1 MQNWKRT
8 YWAVWVANFITATGM
23 MSFLPFF
30 PRHLESL
37 GLTERSDIELW
48 TGLVFGAAP
57 LAAAVMTPVWG
68 ALGDRI
74 GRKAMVARAMFAIT
88 IFVGGMS
95 FVTTPQGLFF
105 MRLGQG
111 VFSGFVAPSITLV
124 SVSAPADKQ
133 GRITG
138 SLQTAI
144 ALGAVIGPLLGG
156 ILAADVGMGVIFRVV
171 AVAAALGAL
180 LVLFLAKEDAGARQ
194 KVSRLERTPR
204 ALLQAAVSDLKA
216 AFAIRELR
224 GVVVFLFFLQFGM
237 GITNPLMELF
247 VRDVLG
253 GDSPDVARVTGSLF
267 SSMALINLFAM
278 PWWGS
283 YGDKVGHSKAL
294 GLCSLLASL
303 ALGLHAVVPTIALL
317 FIVRMFLGAGMAG
330 ASPCAYG
337 LAATELPVERRGG
350 GMGLV
355 FSSRTLALSLSA
367 MCGGWLSEWVGIRG
381 LFVVG
386 ALVILIGLKGLSA
399 SRRPLVDKA

>member
-124 SVSAPADKQ
+124 SVSAPADRQ

-194 KVSRLERTPR
+194 KVSRLERTPK

-386 ALVILIGLKGLSA
+386 ALVILFGLKGLSA